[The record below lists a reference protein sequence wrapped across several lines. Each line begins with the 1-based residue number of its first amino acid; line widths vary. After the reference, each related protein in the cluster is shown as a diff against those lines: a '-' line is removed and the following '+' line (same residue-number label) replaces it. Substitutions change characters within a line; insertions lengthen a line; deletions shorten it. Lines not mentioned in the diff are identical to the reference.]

1 VDLAAEWPEL
11 IATTRTRVLAL
22 MEATSVTGPAK
33 NLIGFCRWAHSPE
46 GAGAGLQI
54 SIATYVRGADGAH
67 QGFVDAARAAGIT
80 TYVIQER
87 GRFDRSVFA
96 QLAHIMA
103 QAAPQ
108 LIQTHN
114 SKSHL
119 LLRHL
124 KRPSTTPWIAF
135 QHGYQDTDLKL
146 HLYNQLDRWTLRAA
160 DRVVSVC
167 QAFTGRLI
175 AYGVRET
182 RIRVLHNS
190 VTPVAAVTQEAKAA
204 LKEQLGILADEA
216 VILAIGRL
224 SGEKGHADLIDAL
237 RHVPQ
242 ASRPWKVI
250 IVGDGPEKA
259 RLERLVAARG
269 LTDRVVFA
277 GFHPQ
282 VEAYYAIAD
291 VFVLPSHS
299 EGSSNVLLEA
309 MAARV
314 PIAATSVGGT
324 PEIVADGDTALL
336 TAAGDSRG
344 LGRSLQRLLTQQDL
358 AAPLA
363 ERACARA
370 LTHFSP
376 DRYRRALTEIYS
388 DALVKDD

>member
-1 VDLAAEWPEL
+1 VATEL

-22 MEATSVTGPAK
+22 MEASSVTGPAK
-33 NLIGFCRWAHSPE
+33 NLIGFCRWAHSAQ

-54 SIATYVRGADGAH
+54 SIATYVRGAAGAS

-80 TYVIQER
+80 THVIRER
-87 GRFDRSVFA
+87 GRFDRSIFA
-96 QLAHIMA
+96 QLAYIVA
-103 QAAPQ
+103 QAAPH

-114 SKSHL
+114 TKSHL

-124 KRPSTTPWIAF
+124 RRASTVPWIAF

-146 HLYNQLDRWTLRAA
+146 HLYNQLDRWTLRSA

-167 QAFTGRLI
+167 RAFTARLI
-175 AYGVRET
+175 AYGVREQ

-190 VTPVAAVTQEAKAA
+190 VMPAATVTEEAQAA
-204 LKEQLGILADEA
+204 LKGQLGIVADEA

-237 RHVPQ
+237 HHMPP
-242 ASRPWKVI
+242 ASRRWKML

-269 LTDRVVFA
+269 LTDRVVFV
-277 GFHPQ
+277 GFRPQ

-336 TAAGDSRG
+336 TAAGDSPA
-344 LGRSLQRLLTQQDL
+344 LGRSLQRLLAQRDF
-358 AAPLA
+358 AAGLA
-363 ERACARA
+363 ERAGTRA

-376 DRYRRALTEIYS
+376 ERYRGALTEIYS
-388 DALVKDD
+388 DALARDD